1 MRLSAL
7 FALYLVSTAAT
18 ISTPF
23 AIHKVQQV
31 RLGIMPVN
39 SEAALESAPALHPG
53 ARGPYQPIPA
63 CTGHN
68 EMEYYADRDFSFGSD
83 VNDRR
88 SFVPDIEVHSCT
100 AGNDGTLYLASGSD
114 HKNWLRAYTPAA
126 QLKWDVATDEIQ
138 SPLAVA
144 PDSTVYLIS
153 MPRSGNTALTAYT
166 ADGDTKWRVDL
177 AGFEWNPVPPA
188 IGPDGTIYVYSGVQS
203 APEIVAITPE
213 GQKLWKA
220 SVLARVSKLV
230 VGPDGTVFV
239 DVPAGHVIAFSPQG
253 RQLWSF
259 YSDAHSLNGGIAV
272 TGDGTV
278 YFTSGFLHALDGS
291 GKEKW
296 NFKSE
301 LTYTKGD
308 YFDGTPVIAE
318 DGTVYVASYY
328 QQLYA
333 VTPSGHKKWAYSG
346 KSPDLP
352 PEVMLTDDG
361 ILRTRQGWFSVS
373 SGLATKGWPAENHDN
388 RNSRS
393 REAQ

>member
-1 MRLSAL
+1 MRLPAL
-7 FALYLVSTAAT
+7 FAVYLVSTAAT

-23 AIHKVQQV
+23 AMHAVQ
-31 RLGIMPVN
+31 RAWLGAMPVN
-39 SEAALESAPALHPG
+39 SEPALESVPTMHPG
-53 ARGPYQPIPA
+53 PRGPYQPIPA
-63 CTGHN
+63 CTGRD

-83 VNDRR
+83 VSDRR
-88 SFVPDIEVHSCT
+88 SFIPDIKVHAC
-100 AGNDGTLYLASGSD
+100 AVRDDGTLYLVGASD
-114 HKNWLRAYTPAA
+114 RKNWLRAYTPGAE
-126 QLKWDVATDEIQ
+126 LKWEILTDEIQ

-144 PDSTVYLIS
+144 RNGAVYLIS

-166 ADGDTKWRVDL
+166 ADGEVKWRVEL
-177 AGFEWNPVPPA
+177 GGFEWNPVPPA
-188 IGPDGTIYVYSGVQS
+188 IGPDGTIYVYSGVQT
-203 APEIVAITPE
+203 AAEIIAISPE
-213 GQKLWKA
+213 GQERWRA
-220 SVLARVSKLV
+220 SLPAKVSKLV
-230 VGPDGTVFV
+230 VGPDGSVLV
-239 DVPAGHVIAFSPQG
+239 DVPLGHMIAFSPQG

-272 TGDGTV
+272 AGDGTV
-278 YFTSGFLHALDGS
+278 YFASGFLHAIDSS

-296 NFKSE
+296 TFKSE

-318 DGTVYVASYY
+318 DGTVYAASYY

-333 VTPSGHKKWAYSG
+333 VTPSGRKKWAYSG
-346 KSPDLP
+346 LPDLP

-373 SGLATKGWPAENHDN
+373 SGMATKGWPAENHDN

-393 REAQ
+393 QEAQ